1 MLVSTLKQIGLN
13 EKQAQ
18 IYVACLE
25 LGETS
30 IKEIAKKSGVKRTT
44 IYDFIDDMVNSGFIK
59 QTVKGKKK
67 RYVATEP
74 DELKIVI
81 KKREAL
87 LSQILPQLNL
97 LSNVDRT
104 KPKIWFYNGVEG
116 LKEVYSDTLNYKGEI
131 LAISGEDVI
140 KVVGLDWI
148 LSYIKKRVKKGI
160 QVKGIAATTDFLKKE
175 IMDKD
180 KEHLRVSKSIDYKKY
195 PFPIEINIYG
205 GKRVFFVS
213 ALEQTAIIIEAPEI
227 YKAMKSFFEMLWDH
241 LPNK

>member
-97 LSNVDRT
+97 INNVDRT

-148 LSYIKKRVKKGI
+148 LSYVKKRVKKGI
-160 QVKGIAATTDFLKKE
+160 RVKGIAATTDFLKKE

-241 LPNK
+241 LPK